1 MTQPQLVLAAGG
13 IQLPSGDVLNTTLQL
28 GMQNRLHNALF
39 NINQRAVSGTVTLA
53 AGAYGHDRWKAGA
66 GGCTYTFAT
75 VGNITTLTITAGT
88 LQQVIEGANLESGTH
103 CLSWVGT
110 AQARID
116 SGSYSTSGMTG
127 TSVGGTNQTI
137 EFSTGTVSLPQY
149 EAGGNAS
156 AFGYRPI
163 GLERLICQSYC
174 NVIPCATAGL
184 ICTLVNNA
192 TTQALGNYKFPVT
205 MRATPTFSVIGTN
218 AITYTGQTGS
228 GTATLAVVSG
238 NDPLNQAVFSVV
250 GSGFTAGQ
258 AAYCSPNAG
267 MTAIVFS
274 ADL

>member
-1 MTQPQLVLAAGG
+1 MPTPMLVLSSGG

-39 NINQRAVSGTVTLA
+39 NINQRAVSGTVSLA

-103 CLSWVGT
+103 CLSWTGT
-110 AQARID
+110 ATARID

-149 EAGGNAS
+149 EAGGNPS

-163 GLERLICQSYC
+163 GLEDLICKRYYETGQSHLY
-174 NVIPCATAGL
+174 IGTTASYQYS
-184 ICTLVNNA
+184 TYNAYKVSKRTTPTVVTVSTVNIGFPTTNSILTTDQNGFAELRISNA
-192 TTQALGNYKFPVT
+192 TVANGEFG
-205 MRATPTFSVIGTN
+205 S
-218 AITYTGQTGS
+218 TYT
-228 GTATLAVVSG
+228 A
-238 NDPLNQAVFSVV
+238 
-250 GSGFTAGQ
+250 
-258 AAYCSPNAG
+258 
-267 MTAIVFS
+267 S